1 MTRKDYMK
9 ACEKLQEIRKAIR
22 EETGAK
28 SVGDL
33 AQDPAALEAYKL
45 AIKLEAAL
53 DKLVMPWE

>member
-9 ACEKLQEIRKAIR
+9 ACEKLQEMRKAIC

-33 AQDPAALEAYKL
+33 AKTPAALEAYRL
-45 AIKLEAAL
+45 TIKLETAL
-53 DKLVMPWE
+53 DKLVLPWE